1 MKYELQDF
9 KINVSNLEIKCRPWT
24 SLEERKY
31 ISNKSESTTIEDLVR
46 NMILPNIEY
55 QPMTLDEFKYLAFKM
70 RALSVNP
77 ALSFNYQ
84 CDGKNG
90 CQRTLDQEADLDDLL
105 HLQES
110 SLQEEK
116 TIQENDIEVTLRR
129 IPTKELMLK
138 VLAEKDPAEQKYLE
152 FLASIKKVKYKNETH
167 ETFTFDELKEF
178 FDSVSSSV
186 FQPLYTKFFDI
197 KGHLRVFKKCICP
210 ICKKE
215 TIVTF
220 DGTNPLDFL

>member
-1 MKYELQDF
+1 MK
-9 KINVSNLEIKCRPWT
+9 S
-24 SLEERKY
+24 
-31 ISNKSESTTIEDLVR
+31 VR
-46 NMILPNIEY
+46 
-55 QPMTLDEFKYLAFKM
+55 
-70 RALSVNP
+70 V
-77 ALSFNYQ
+77 
-84 CDGKNG
+84 
-90 CQRTLDQEADLDDLL
+90 
-105 HLQES
+105 
-110 SLQEEK
+110 
-116 TIQENDIEVTLRR
+116 
-129 IPTKELMLK
+129 
-138 VLAEKDPAEQKYLE
+138 EQKYLE

-178 FDSVSSSV
+178 FDSVPSNV